1 MLIVT
6 DASVLV
12 NALTDDG
19 PIGQVARS
27 ELAHDVHWSGPDH
40 VVVETFSAIRGQ
52 LLQRKITEVRARDA
66 VEALSDSAIELLPTT
81 PLLPRMWEL
90 RNNVSAY
97 DAAYVAAAEIHGC
110 ALLTADA
117 RLSRADGLRCEIRL
131 AVPG

>member
-1 MLIVT
+1 LIVT

-27 ELAHDVHWSGPDH
+27 ELARDVHWSGPEH

-52 LLQRKITEVRARDA
+52 LFQRKITEARARDA
-66 VEALSDSAIELLPTT
+66 VDALSDSAVELLPTT

-90 RNNVSAY
+90 REKVSAY
-97 DAAYVAAAEIHGC
+97 DAAYVAAAELHEC
-110 ALLTADA
+110 ALLTAVG
-117 RLSRADGLRCEIRL
+117 RLSRADGLRCQIRL
-131 AVPG
+131 VLPK

>member
-1 MLIVT
+1 MIVT

-19 PIGQVARS
+19 PIGQIARS
-27 ELAHDVHWSGPDH
+27 ELARDVHWSGPEH

-66 VEALSDSAIELLPTT
+66 VDALSDSAIELLPTT

-90 RNNVSAY
+90 RENVSAY
-97 DAAYVAAAEIHGC
+97 DAAYVAAAELHDC
-110 ALLTADA
+110 ALLTADG
-117 RLSRADGLRCEIRL
+117 RLSRADGLRCQIRL
-131 AVPG
+131 VLPK

>member
-1 MLIVT
+1 MIVT

-40 VVVETFSAIRGQ
+40 VVVEVFSAIRGQ
-52 LLQRKITEVRARDA
+52 LLRRKITEVRARDA
-66 VEALSDSAIELLPTT
+66 VGALSNSAIELLPTT
-81 PLLPRMWEL
+81 PLLERMWEL
-90 RNNVSAY
+90 RDNVSGY
-97 DAAYVAAAEIHGC
+97 DAAYVAVAELHGC
-110 ALLTADA
+110 PLLTADA
-117 RLSRADGLRCEIRL
+117 RLCRAIGLRCEIRR

>member
-1 MLIVT
+1 MIVA

-27 ELAHDVHWSGPDH
+27 ELARDVHWSGPEH

-52 LLQRKITEVRARDA
+52 LLQRKITEVRARHA
-66 VEALSDSAIELLPTT
+66 VDALSDSAIELLPTT

-90 RNNVSAY
+90 RENVSAY
-97 DAAYVAAAEIHGC
+97 DAAYVAAAELHDC
-110 ALLTADA
+110 ALLTADG
-117 RLSRADGLRCEIRL
+117 RLSRADGLRCQIRL
-131 AVPG
+131 VLPK